1 VWGGQSKSEQLDS
14 KTGEGWSM
22 GPVFAAK
29 RSPFVLQ
36 TLTDIL
42 NMPITIAT
50 TEQICAFGAAMFAAV
65 VGGMYSNV
73 EDAQKAMVK
82 GFEKTYM
89 PNPKF
94 IGVYDKVYKK
104 YISFGT
110 FIESNY

>member
-1 VWGGQSKSEQLDS
+1 VVNGAGFCSKEISLCIANAD
-14 KTGEGWSM
+14 
-22 GPVFAAK
+22 
-29 RSPFVLQ
+29 
-36 TLTDIL
+36 DIL

-94 IGVYDKVYKK
+94 VGVYDKVYKK